1 METFLSELTQYQ
13 TAGLIVMAV
22 TLPLL
27 LNALYIWYL
36 ANKSKQWPKVSG
48 TIQTINIAAS
58 ELKMHLEYSYQ
69 VKGETYKNKRI
80 FFTNSKYY
88 KKERAKEFEE
98 KYKEGQ
104 QVSVFY
110 NPNKHSM
117 AVLEPGRS
125 HGVISAIVLLV
136 LLFSLGYIAF
146 FNEALFITIIN
157 QLFQMFN

>member
-1 METFLSELTQYQ
+1 METVIQNLTQYQ
-13 TAGLIVMAV
+13 TAGLILMVV
-22 TLPLL
+22 VLPLL
-27 LNALYIWYL
+27 LNTLYIWYL

-48 TIQTINIAAS
+48 TIQNINIAAS

-88 KKERAKEFEE
+88 KKAQAKEFEK
-98 KYKEGQ
+98 KYQEGQ
-104 QVSVFY
+104 QVHVFY

-117 AVLEPGRS
+117 AVLEPGRKD
-125 HGVISAIVLLV
+125 GFISAIILLA

-146 FNEALFITIIN
+146 FNEALFTTIIN
-157 QLFQMFN
+157 QLFQTFN